1 MDEEQAKQY
10 QKAQHLIAEKRWLA
24 AAAILEE
31 LINKAPNDEVTKKL
45 VLALYQAQQFARA
58 FVYFVEQPA
67 VFTSERQDAELAV
80 RLLLHNQ
87 SYIAARLF
95 INELPLAWQTPLL
108 SLVVDGEN
116 QAREKYQTTLQ
127 TRLRSF
133 YHLGDCSLAE
143 QQERVSDAQ
152 QLPLKEYLTGT
163 QFLLRDPFTHQLI
176 KASLVDTLRQL
187 GVDEQVTVRWLDGQ
201 EYQLI
206 PADVLAIDEQ
216 PVVRELRACLANEL
230 GNQNPSELQLAN
242 QELQMQLMI
251 LYPLIEQKITDV
263 TAWIRY
269 LIARIRGEQ
278 VATNPATEQLQDQL
292 SKIIDDLSQKD

>member
-10 QKAQHLIAEKRWLA
+10 QKAQHLIAEKQWLA

-45 VLALYQAQQFARA
+45 VWALYQAQQFARA

-108 SLVVDGEN
+108 SLVVDSEN

-152 QLPLKEYLTGT
+152 QLPLQEYLTGA

-201 EYQLI
+201 EYQLV

-216 PVVRELRACLANEL
+216 PVVRELRARLAAEL

-251 LYPLIEQKITDV
+251 LYPLIEQKITDA
-263 TAWIRY
+263 TGWIQY

-278 VATNPATEQLQDQL
+278 VATNPAIEQLQGQL